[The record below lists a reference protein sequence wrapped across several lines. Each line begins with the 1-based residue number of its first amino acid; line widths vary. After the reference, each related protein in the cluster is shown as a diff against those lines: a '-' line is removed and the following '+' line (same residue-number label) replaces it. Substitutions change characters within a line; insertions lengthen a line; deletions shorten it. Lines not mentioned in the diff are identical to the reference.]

1 VASVL
6 ERLGPAVDER
16 LRPLFAR
23 ARLPYPPRVVH
34 LLAFKQE
41 RKIELWAEAG
51 GPPAFVRSYRVL
63 RASGK
68 PGPKLQEG
76 DWQVPEGLYRVTW
89 LNPRSD
95 YHLSLKLDYPNAFDR
110 VKARQE
116 DRGDLGGD
124 IFIHGSD
131 VSAGCLAVGDPAVE
145 ELFVLAARVGA
156 SNVRVL
162 IAPSDLRRGD
172 PPEETKYRPP
182 WLPEL
187 YAQLRA
193 ELERFRCC

>member
-1 VASVL
+1 
-6 ERLGPAVDER
+6 
-16 LRPLFAR
+16 
-23 ARLPYPPRVVH
+23 
-34 LLAFKQE
+34 
-41 RKIELWAEAG
+41 
-51 GPPAFVRSYRVL
+51 
-63 RASGK
+63 
-68 PGPKLQEG
+68 
-76 DWQVPEGLYRVTW
+76 
-89 LNPRSD
+89 
-95 YHLSLKLDYPNAFDR
+95 
-110 VKARQE
+110 
-116 DRGDLGGD
+116 
-124 IFIHGSD
+124 
-131 VSAGCLAVGDPAVE
+131 VGDPAVE